1 MAYLVARREPAVRL
15 ELRAQVAGLELL
27 QEALVLCPEQ
37 PDVRDAEQHHGEPL
51 QAQPKG
57 PGLLPLIAVGI
68 QDLLLHHPASH
79 VLQPFQRDAPPQA
92 QHCV

>member
-1 MAYLVARREPAVRL
+1 MAHLVARWELAIRL

-27 QEALVLCPEQ
+27 EEALVLCPEQ
-37 PDVRDAEQHHGEPL
+37 PDVWDAEQHHGQPL

-79 VLQPFQRDAPPQA
+79 ALQPFQRDTPPQA
-92 QHCV
+92 QNCV